1 MGYERPTLK
10 LVFADPEM
18 DGLEVRARRM
28 SLGELQRL
36 HELSAPTG
44 TLAESQEQIAELYA
58 LLATKLISWNLE
70 VEGVPVPLTVEGL
83 AGSDVLLLRGIT
95 TALRRASTEVPAPL
109 DLPSTDGDRSLEES
123 MAMEIL

>member
-28 SLGELQRL
+28 SLGELQRM
-36 HELSAPTG
+36 HELSVPTE
-44 TLAESQEQIAELYA
+44 TLAESQEQIAGLYA

-70 VEGVPVPLTVEGL
+70 VDETPVPATAEGL
-83 AGSDVLLLRGIT
+83 ASSDLLLVRGIT
-95 TALRRASTEVPAPL
+95 TALRKASTEVPAPL
-109 DLPSTDGDRSLEES
+109 VLPSPDGDQSLEAS
-123 MAMEIL
+123 MPMEMS